1 MSAQRTSSSGTSGQL
16 LSPDAIAALVEA
28 AKEGRLPEDSGADRS
43 RHRRM
48 RTVDFT
54 RPTKFTADQ
63 ERRIKRAL
71 ETFCRTASTRL
82 SAELRMPL
90 ELEVINVSQL
100 TWGNAHGQVPS
111 RSVSCLV
118 DVPGVS
124 TRMLLSAELNLVL
137 TAIEL
142 LLGGGGT
149 AGDGSQQRDRRL
161 TDIDWALARH
171 FLDRLVAQLS
181 IVWQDI
187 TDVELSVAGLDMHM
201 ETAQTAPVSEPTL
214 ALTIEARMARDSS
227 TLALLLPFSAIAP
240 VAGRFSS
247 RDEIAGE
254 DARQTAAVREAVGR
268 VEMTVRAEVA
278 AVELPIEQV
287 LALQP
292 GDVLRLDARADD
304 GVTLFADAVPMHRAL
319 PGRSGGRRAVQVT
332 DPTGGRP

>member
-1 MSAQRTSSSGTSGQL
+1 MSGQV

-28 AKEGRLPEDSGADRS
+28 AKEGRLPEESSADRG
-43 RHRRM
+43 RQRRM

-54 RPTKFTADQ
+54 RPTKFTADH

-100 TWGNAHGQVPS
+100 TWGNAHAQVPS

-118 DVPGVS
+118 DVPDVP
-124 TRMLLSAELNLVL
+124 TRMLLSAEMNLVMS
-137 TAIEL
+137 AIEL
-142 LLGGGGT
+142 LLGGT
-149 AGDGSQQRDRRL
+149 AGDGAAHRERRL

-171 FLDRLVAQLS
+171 FVERLVAQLS
-181 IVWQDI
+181 IVWHDI
-187 TDVELSVAGLDMHM
+187 TDTELGVAGLDMHM

-214 ALTIEARMARDSS
+214 ALTMEARMERDSA
-227 TLALLLPFSAIAP
+227 TLALLLPYSSIAS
-240 VAGRFSS
+240 VAHRFSS
-247 RDEIAGE
+247 RDDVGATDDEV
-254 DARQTAAVREAVGR
+254 QSAAVREAVGR

-278 AVELPIEQV
+278 AVDLPIEQV
-287 LALQP
+287 LGLAP

-304 GVTLFADAVPMHRAL
+304 GVTLFAGAVPMHRAM

-332 DPTGGRP
+332 ERLGGTL

>member
-1 MSAQRTSSSGTSGQL
+1 MSGQV

-28 AKEGRLPEDSGADRS
+28 AKEGRLPEESSADRG
-43 RHRRM
+43 RQRRM

-54 RPTKFTADQ
+54 RPTKFTADH

-100 TWGNAHGQVPS
+100 TWGNAHAQVPS

-118 DVPGVS
+118 DVPDVA
-124 TRMLLSAELNLVL
+124 TRMLLSAEMNLVMS
-137 TAIEL
+137 AIEL
-142 LLGGGGT
+142 LLGGS
-149 AGDGSQQRDRRL
+149 AGDGSTQRERRL

-171 FLDRLVAQLS
+171 FLERLIAQLS

-187 TDVELSVAGLDMHM
+187 TEVELGVAGLDMHL

-214 ALTIEARMARDSS
+214 ALTMEARMDRDSA
-227 TLALLLPFSAIAP
+227 TLALLLPYSSIAP
-240 VAGRFSS
+240 VAHRFSS
-247 RDEIAGE
+247 RDDVGAADDEG
-254 DARQTAAVREAVGR
+254 QSAAVREAVGR

-278 AVELPIEQV
+278 AVDLPIEQV
-287 LALQP
+287 LALKP

-304 GVTLFADAVPMHRAL
+304 GVTLFADAVPMHRAM

-332 DPTGGRP
+332 ERLGGTL